1 MQKGPLKQ
9 EASFSQTG
17 FDLSA
22 KTFFFS
28 FFFFLGENPHCGFR
42 GKTWV
47 GCWVEPEFSL
57 CIESVLPKPVQPWRG
72 SAAHLQQEW
81 RKNAAVN
88 LCQRWQRW
96 RGCRLLC
103 SEGHVFIMVCH
114 LSAEKSICSQAFI
127 PPRTQ
132 IRCDS

>member
-1 MQKGPLKQ
+1 MQKGPLTQ
-9 EASFSQTG
+9 EASFSQAG

-28 FFFFLGENPHCGFR
+28 FFLEEKLCCGFR

-72 SAAHLQQEW
+72 SAAQ
-81 RKNAAVN
+81 
-88 LCQRWQRW
+88 
-96 RGCRLLC
+96 
-103 SEGHVFIMVCH
+103 
-114 LSAEKSICSQAFI
+114 
-127 PPRTQ
+127 
-132 IRCDS
+132 